1 MSNLSDLLPAG
12 GGQNNTDFVA
22 DGSIT
27 SGKPVILNSAGTV
40 TPVGESTVSADI
52 PYGSA
57 TDLSTSMNGSGQPLG
72 IQFDPFNSGK
82 VMAGFIDGS
91 GYQNIRVGNYSG
103 STVTWGTTYV
113 WLSDYIGTSP
123 VVAFDPNNENEFV
136 VILKETGPDYR
147 VQPGTL
153 SGTVPTMGVKSQ
165 FMATHTI
172 QMTNGMVA
180 FDSNNTSTRTG
191 VLVYVGTDGYGKFYD
206 RAFTVSGTGGSASI
220 TLGTQTEVDAG
231 FSSEAYTS
239 IAFNST
245 GTFVI
250 GGRGDSTAYVFCYA
264 GTVSG
269 TTITRGTITQAASDY
284 YAPGNV
290 AIDPNAPTKF
300 IISWNQSATNYS
312 ASVGTLSGTGNRTIT
327 FGTAQEIDNGDTG
340 WAQAVTVFNP
350 VTTGEFVMVHRAE
363 NPAPLVQAS
372 LGTYSGTTITMGT
385 NYDFPVWGAY
395 YGAACDISSGVFA
408 VAYKN
413 DTATDCE
420 VDQGKFETQ
429 ETNLT
434 ATNLLGIASGAILDT
449 ATGTINTWGSRNEVQ
464 TGLTIGSDYYVQ
476 SDGTITTTS
485 TSPAQLIGTAISA
498 TQINIKDYTG

>member
-1 MSNLSDLLPAG
+1 MSNLSDLIPAG

-22 DGSIT
+22 DGAIA
-27 SGKPVILNSAGTV
+27 SGKPVILTAAGKAAEV
-40 TPVGESTVSADI
+40 AESTVAVDI

-82 VMAGFIDGS
+82 VMAAFIDGN

-136 VILKETGPDYR
+136 VVFKETGSDYR
-147 VQPGTL
+147 IQPGTL
-153 SGTVPTMGVKSQ
+153 SGTVPTQGVKNQ
-165 FMATHTI
+165 FLSTHTI

-180 FDSNNTSTRTG
+180 FDPNNTSTRTG
-191 VLVYVGTDGYGKFYD
+191 VLVYVGTDGYGKFCD
-206 RAFTVSGTGGSASI
+206 RAFTVAGTGGSATI
-220 TLGTQTEVDAG
+220 TLGTQTEVDAD
-231 FSSEAYTS
+231 FSAEAYTS

-250 GGRGDSTAYVFCYA
+250 GGRGDATAYVFCYA

-300 IISWNQSATNYS
+300 IYSWYESATNYT
-312 ASVGTLSGTGNRTIT
+312 ARVGTLSGTGDRTIT
-327 FGTAQEIDNGDTG
+327 FGTAQEIDNGDAA

-350 VTTGEFVMVHRAE
+350 VTAGEFVMVHRAE
-363 NPAPLVQAS
+363 NPSSLLQAS
-372 LGTYSGTTITMGT
+372 LGTYSGTTITMGA
-385 NYDFPVWGAY
+385 NYDFPLWGAY
-395 YGAACDISSGVFA
+395 YGAACDKSSGVFA
-408 VAYKN
+408 IAYKN
-413 DTATDCE
+413 DSATDCE

-429 ETNLT
+429 ATNLT
-434 ATNLLGIASGAILDT
+434 ASNLLGIASDAILDT
-449 ATGTINTWGSRNEVQ
+449 ATGTINTWGSRNQVQ
-464 TGLTIGSDYYVQ
+464 TGLTIASDYYAQ
-476 SDGTITTTS
+476 EDGTITTTS
-485 TSPAQLIGTAISA
+485 TSPAQLLGKALSA